1 MVLGK
6 IIDYIIGK
14 ALFEIYLTD
23 PRQTAV
29 LNLLKKNG
37 FYDCRVTGEK
47 ISLSC
52 SCSDARVIQKE
63 LVDMDIKYTMRIFG
77 LSHTLSL
84 LKYRIG
90 LPVAV
95 VLCFVM
101 HFLFTGILWKIN
113 VVGNEEVPEKEIR
126 SQLYSLGIREGSVIR
141 NINIPKLTMEYMLR
155 DDRFSF
161 VHLNINGTSGTFKVA
176 ERVKPP
182 KTPDK
187 KEVCNIVAKCDGII
201 ERLDVYSGGR
211 EVENGQTVVK
221 GQLLISSFFET
232 RLSGHLLKRAK
243 GTALAKTF
251 PVYEMH
257 IPKKY
262 IKENGNTRLFEKRY
276 FSVLGI
282 SVPIDGLNVSLDTK
296 SFDTE
301 TVKKRLTLFGYIDT
315 PVFLCTEKYTVNE
328 TEEKKRTQENARA
341 LFDKSYMQWKKQL
354 AEKAEILDENISVSE
369 TDEAFVFTAK
379 LCAVENIGVEIPFEI
394 SETP

>member
-1 MVLGK
+1 MVLGT

-37 FYDCRVTGEK
+37 FYDCRVVGEK

-63 LVDMDIKYTMRIFG
+63 LKAMDIKHTMRLFG

-90 LPVAV
+90 LPIAI
-95 VLCFVM
+95 VLCFIM
-101 HFLFTGILWKIN
+101 HFLFSGMLWKIN
-113 VVGNEEVPEKEIR
+113 IVGNEDVSEKEIR
-126 SQLYSLGIREGSVIR
+126 SQLYALGIHEGSVIR
-141 NINIPKLTMEYMLR
+141 NINIPKLTMQYMLS

-251 PVYEMH
+251 PVYEMY
-257 IPKKY
+257 IPKKH
-262 IKENGNTRLFEKRY
+262 IKENGNIKLFEKRY
-276 FSVLGI
+276 FSILGI
-282 SVPIDGLNVSLDTK
+282 SVPIDGLNISFDTK

-301 TVKKRLTLFGYIDT
+301 IAKKRLTMFGYIDT
-315 PVFLCTEKYTVNE
+315 PVFLCTEKYTVKE
-328 TEEKKRTQENARA
+328 TEEEQRTQENARR
-341 LFDKSYMQWKKQL
+341 LFDKSYAQWKMDFLKN
-354 AEKAEILDENISVSE
+354 AEILDENISFSE
-369 TDEAFVFTAK
+369 TDEVFVFTAK
-379 LCAVENIGVEIPFEI
+379 LCAAENIGVEIPFEI